1 MNNCSKDVVDVL
13 REWDIFHEAEEE
25 NDEERVDDL
34 AQVPPP
40 PPPPPPDG
48 FTPLTEEWRR
58 AFAMLQELREREE
71 KEKMLEQNHS
81 IEVGR
86 VLALASRVLKCV
98 IRKEHTWRTLP
109 REEGAMLCKVCNV
122 CGKTAFVY
130 SDEPIITKE

>member
-1 MNNCSKDVVDVL
+1 MSAVTSPVVEAEKDVVEAFF
-13 REWDIFHEAEEE
+13 EWDIFHEAEDE
-25 NDEERVDDL
+25 EERVDDL
-34 AQVPPP
+34 AKV
-40 PPPPPPDG
+40 PPDG

-71 KEKMLEQNHS
+71 KEEMLEQNHS
-81 IEVGR
+81 LEVGR

-98 IRKEHTWRTLP
+98 IRKEHTWQTLP
-109 REEGAMLCKVCNV
+109 REGTMDCKVCNV